1 MGIRLIRGDTDQ
13 IIERITQAFETYLK
27 DHPGADIALY
37 RQNSVSVRVR
47 IVDAVFGGK
56 SRPERSDMVWKYLE
70 GLCED
75 DQSEI
80 SSLILLAPDETE
92 KSFANFEFENP
103 IPSGL

>member
-1 MGIRLIRGDTDQ
+1 MTRGDADQ
-13 IIERITQAFETYLK
+13 IVERIKQALETYLK
-27 DHPGADIALY
+27 DHPEADIALY

-70 GLCED
+70 ILSED

-80 SSLILLAPDETE
+80 SSLILLTPDETGN
-92 KSFANFEFENP
+92 SFANFEFENP